1 MAEMK
6 IGDREFKVGVVL
18 ATDALILQAKLMK
31 VVGSGIE
38 RLPTILKGVAE
49 GATADDK
56 AAMQTAAVA
65 AFTDIF
71 VEGDPKE
78 LTNLIG
84 EVVSMATVKRP
95 SGAYEQVDLDGD
107 FTERKGD
114 LFEVV
119 VFVLREVLGDFFS
132 GLRDNG
138 KVKKAVLKG

>member
-1 MAEMK
+1 MAEIK
-6 IGDREFKVGVVL
+6 IGDREFRVGVVR
-18 ATDALILQAKLMK
+18 ATEALVLQAKLMK
-31 VVGSGIE
+31 VIGSGID
-38 RLPTILKGVAE
+38 RLPIILKGVAE

-71 VEGDPKE
+71 VDGDPEE
-78 LTNLIG
+78 LTDLIG

-107 FTERKGD
+107 FTEHKSD

-132 GLRDNG
+132 GLRGSG
-138 KVKKAVLKG
+138 KVKKVARKG